1 MAFILVPKNYEN
13 LVEELTINAINT
25 VADLLLIPYYHCH
38 NHHLDPQTYLMRM
51 ICTE

>member
-1 MAFILVPKNYEN
+1 MAFILLPKNYEN

-38 NHHLDPQTYLMRM
+38 NHHLDRQTYLMRM